1 MDSIGV
7 RPAVD
12 HDVKRISQQLHN
24 LSVDNSSLVE
34 NDSSID
40 GLQATYGGGG
50 RREDRLT
57 NERATGCVHPSM
69 TLPHAGKRCSAM
81 QASLG
86 NATQKNN
93 GFRTKSCF

>member
-34 NDSSID
+34 NDSPID
-40 GLQATYGGGG
+40 GLLAAHGGDGGGG
-50 RREDRLT
+50 VREDRPT
-57 NERATGCVHPSM
+57 NERATGYVHVHLSM
-69 TLPHAGKRCSAM
+69 T
-81 QASLG
+81 
-86 NATQKNN
+86 
-93 GFRTKSCF
+93 